1 MDIEKRAGEL
11 SIKHACKVS
20 PIVFIDATTSE
31 EVVGFIKEPNR
42 MVKLRCMDKA
52 FTASMTASAELF
64 DAIILREE
72 SDPRFTSEKSE
83 DDKYYL
89 GGVLEAF
96 KTIEFAQNQF
106 KKK

>member
-1 MDIEKRAGEL
+1 MPA
-11 SIKHACKVS
+11 KVS
-20 PIVFIDATTSE
+20 PIVFIDANTSE
-31 EVVGFIKEPNR
+31 ENGFIKEPKQDGKIGD
-42 MVKLRCMDKA
+42 VWTKA

-89 GGVLEAF
+89 GF
-96 KTIEFAQNQF
+96 
-106 KKK
+106 

>member
-1 MDIEKRAGEL
+1 MDIQKKADEL
-11 SIKHACKVS
+11 SLKHNCKVS
-20 PIVFIDATTSE
+20 PIVFNDGENDVI
-31 EVVGFIKEPNR
+31 GFIREPNR

-52 FTASMTASAELF
+52 MTASMTASAELF
-64 DAIILREE
+64 DAIIIKED
-72 SDPRFTSEKSE
+72 SDPRFTSEKAE

-96 KTIEFAQNQF
+96 KTIEFATNTF